1 MTIEKK
7 FELIPYSN
15 NFTSSQKKNSLNKVV
30 INNVKETIVKIVNYC
45 NAVLMQECKDFQ
57 DFSGRDV
64 DTFYISNNKFLN
76 INNEE
81 NVILNQREKGSY
93 RFLINHKDST
103 DFINLDVEDLSIF
116 SPLTKIENQVH
127 FNEAIDCNKTG
138 LRHFKL
144 NSIIYYKLVKYFSQG
159 IVFSYEQLYKLKK
172 IISSIS
178 SDELNYILS
187 LTLKNLPQENIWI
200 KKLIDDDFET
210 FEKDSAVRNFWINKR
225 IMRQSK
231 RKVFAGKIE
240 LKNLLKSKKF
250 IYALIFGSLA
260 RWSKNHNP
268 MPTIA
273 IVGND
278 GAGKTTICD
287 YIIKNYH
294 KMDPAF
300 INMKSDVPMM
310 PLTKFLTKYI
320 RKIIKFSLVKNI
332 SFLKII
338 FLFLGQSIDIFDQYI
353 KYRIGMAYADS
364 GYGITIFE
372 RYITDKLRGE
382 FPNKKNKLL
391 PLEQFFPLP
400 DGFFYLDVKPEI
412 TLERKIKDNH
422 TLEEMTSKRANYI
435 SLLKEF
441 TEIKK
446 TPSHGKFEEN
456 VKDLKNYIFELA
468 LKKKNQIRSNMKVQR
483 CIWKKNRNRILAGDP
498 SERFQKGSFL

>member
-1 MTIEKK
+1 MKIDKK
-7 FELIPYSN
+7 FELVPFHN
-15 NFTSSQKKNSLNKVV
+15 NQLSSKKKNSLNKFV
-30 INNVKETIVKIVNYC
+30 INKVKETIIKIVNYC

-103 DFINLDVEDLSIF
+103 DFINLDVEDLAIF
-116 SPLTKIENQVH
+116 SPKTKTENQMH
-127 FNEAIDCNKTG
+127 FNEAIECEKTK
-138 LRHFKL
+138 LKHFQLK
-144 NSIIYYKLVKYFSQG
+144 SMIYYKIVKYFSEG

-172 IISSIS
+172 TINSLNSN
-178 SDELNYILS
+178 DLNYILN
-187 LTLKNLPQENIWI
+187 LTSKNLPKENIWI
-200 KKLIDDDFET
+200 KKLIENEFEN
-210 FEKDSAVRNFWINKR
+210 FEKDSEIRNFWINKR
-225 IMRQSK
+225 ILRQNK

-250 IYALIFGSLA
+250 IYSLMFGSLA
-260 RWSKNHNP
+260 RWSKKHNP
-268 MPTIA
+268 MPAIA

-287 YIIKNYH
+287 YVIKNYH
-294 KMDPAF
+294 KLDPAF
-300 INMKSDVPMM
+300 INMKSDAPIF
-310 PLTKFLTKYI
+310 PLTKYLTKSI
-320 RKIIKFSLVKNI
+320 RKVIEFSLIKNI
-332 SFLKII
+332 PFLKMI

-353 KYRIGMAYADS
+353 KYKIGMAYADS

-372 RYITDKLRGE
+372 RYVTDKLRGE
-382 FPNKKNKLL
+382 FPNTKNKYL

-400 DGFFYLDVKPEI
+400 DGFFYLDVRPEI

-422 TLEEMTSKRANYI
+422 TIEEMVSKRSNYI
-435 SLLKEF
+435 SLLEEF
-441 TEIKK
+441 SEIKK
-446 TPSHGKFEEN
+446 TPADSNFEEN

-468 LKKKNQIRSNMKVQR
+468 FKKKNQISQNLRVKR
-483 CIWKKNRNRILAGDP
+483 CIWKKNRGRVLAGDP
-498 SERFQKGSFL
+498 NKRFQKGSFL